1 MKVQIQKWGNSLALR
16 IPKSFALETKIEQG
30 STVEVALEK
39 GQITVK
45 PVKDEITLESL
56 LAEITEENLHA
67 EIDFGKPKA
76 KRFGN
81 GLCPRTRRSRLAQFQ
96 PAKWTRTS
104 RTTTA
109 IVVSPSSYN
118 RKVGLAL
125 FCPLRIK

>member
-56 LAEITEENLHA
+56 LADITEENLHT
-67 EIDFGKPKA
+67 EIDFGRPEGKEV
-76 KRFGN
+76 
-81 GLCPRTRRSRLAQFQ
+81 
-96 PAKWTRTS
+96 W
-104 RTTTA
+104 
-109 IVVSPSSYN
+109 
-118 RKVGLAL
+118 
-125 FCPLRIK
+125 